1 MVVGRGRMVEAPG
14 RGIPVRLHQH
24 PPRLAGGRP
33 TRGRPMMAAAVLD
46 FLGWDQL
53 TAAEQAAALAGA
65 CLGLAAWLLARAL
78 FGGRR
83 QR

>member
-1 MVVGRGRMVEAPG
+1 M
-14 RGIPVRLHQH
+14 
-24 PPRLAGGRP
+24 
-33 TRGRPMMAAAVLD
+33 TAALLD

-53 TAAEQAAALAGA
+53 TAAERACAVAGA

-83 QR
+83 HR

>member
-1 MVVGRGRMVEAPG
+1 MTAS
-14 RGIPVRLHQH
+14 
-24 PPRLAGGRP
+24 
-33 TRGRPMMAAAVLD
+33 VLD

-53 TAAEQAAALAGA
+53 TAAEQAGALVGA
-65 CLGLAAWLLARAL
+65 CLGLAAWLLARVL